1 MIHQALENNDFKPEQ
16 HYVDAGYTDAELLVD
31 SQEEY
36 GIKLIGP
43 TRKNPSWQSKVEG
56 GISLYDFDI
65 DWDKEQVNCPGG
77 HTSKSWRNYQTKG
90 DYPRENNRIHFSV
103 DHCNACTLKPLCTR
117 SKKQGRILNLQ
128 PKAQFEALK
137 QAREY
142 IDSDEGK
149 QDYRLRAG
157 VEGTIAQAVGAFGGR
172 RSRYRGEAK
181 TRFQQTMISTAIN
194 VVRVDN
200 YLQNIPK
207 GKTYRSRFSRLQ
219 IAA

>member
-1 MIHQALENNDFKPEQ
+1 VIHQALEDNEFKPEK

-43 TRKNPSWQSKVEG
+43 TRKNPSWQSKVES

-65 DWDKEQVNCPGG
+65 DWDKEQVTCPGG

-103 DHCNACTLKPLCTR
+103 NDCNACTLKPLCTR

-128 PKAQFEALK
+128 PQAQFEALK

-142 IDSDEGK
+142 IESDEGK

-181 TRFQQTMISTAIN
+181 THFQQAMISSAIN

-200 YLQNIPK
+200 HLQSIPK